1 LEVAELVSVR
11 SFRRIERAVCFRLC
25 LVSSDKAAGTPAVCC
40 GYLVASIT
48 PLVWVFAASEV
59 TIRFAVFDG
68 TVAACLRVDPWQD
81 VGLLFRFA

>member
-1 LEVAELVSVR
+1 MEVAELVSVH
-11 SFRRIERAVCFRLC
+11 RIERAICFRLC

>member
-1 LEVAELVSVR
+1 VH
-11 SFRRIERAVCFRLC
+11 RIERAVCFRLC

-40 GYLVASIT
+40 GYIVASIT
-48 PLVWVFAASEV
+48 PLVWAFAASEV
-59 TIRFAVFDG
+59 TIRFAVLNG